1 MEEKVKIVV
10 ELDKEIVQAASY
22 FSNVQFTDE
31 LWNRMIAEPI
41 LFPMEVMEEQRKNT
55 EIGMAMAAIVVT
67 LKKMEDK
74 Q

>member
-1 MEEKVKIVV
+1 MKIVV

-55 EIGMAMAAIVVT
+55 EIGMAMAAIGVT

>member
-10 ELDKEIVQAASY
+10 ELDKEIVQAASD

-55 EIGMAMAAIVVT
+55 EIGMAMAAIGVT

>member
-55 EIGMAMAAIVVT
+55 EIGMAMAAIGVT